1 MFKLKVFLIMLCLN
15 LYSESLFSQAVTI
28 NYSPPSFPG
37 GRVEFFKF
45 IDDNIRYPAL
55 ARENVITGEVVAILA
70 IDSIGKVKNIS
81 YEGKQL
87 VLIEEVKR
95 ILVKIPDL
103 TPGYLNGE
111 AIDTTFIQEFYFS
124 MDAYRA
130 KQNPEIYECIV
141 YRVPM
146 GSPGVNIAYQKAR
159 NLYDQGV
166 EELQKANYQEA
177 IDIFN
182 NAERMGFNSVDL
194 YFNRAVAYLKVGN
207 LESSCINFK
216 IAADKGDNEA
226 EALYKKK
233 CGK

>member
-1 MFKLKVFLIMLCLN
+1 
-15 LYSESLFSQAVTI
+15 
-28 NYSPPSFPG
+28 
-37 GRVEFFKF
+37 
-45 IDDNIRYPAL
+45 L

-130 KQNPEIYECIV
+130 KQNPEIYE
-141 YRVPM
+141 
-146 GSPGVNIAYQKAR
+146 
-159 NLYDQGV
+159 
-166 EELQKANYQEA
+166 
-177 IDIFN
+177 
-182 NAERMGFNSVDL
+182 
-194 YFNRAVAYLKVGN
+194 
-207 LESSCINFK
+207 
-216 IAADKGDNEA
+216 
-226 EALYKKK
+226 
-233 CGK
+233 